1 MITVYPMPLSGSQ
14 TLSHITNFEYQN
26 KTIFLSLMSGAIV
39 GFSLGFIGSGGSILA
54 VPLLLYAVGIE
65 DPHVAIGTSAL
76 AVSINAATNLFDHA
90 RKRNVRFR
98 EGLAFALPGVVGT
111 MIGTQLGLLTPPG
124 NLVFFFALLMLVI
137 AARILFNN
145 SARKDFP
152 DNRGSIRRSVVFSKL
167 TIYTKSNF
175 VVSHKLNL
183 MGLFVGLAAGY
194 FGIGGGFLIVP
205 SLLYSGLN
213 ISNAI
218 GTSLI
223 PVSIFGATTALG
235 YSLHSH
241 INIAI
246 SLLFAIGGVVGGFIG
261 SNMLARVPKNIA
273 TNVFAIVTAVVG
285 VYIILRFFLV

>member
-1 MITVYPMPLSGSQ
+1 
-14 TLSHITNFEYQN
+14 
-26 KTIFLSLMSGAIV
+26 MSGAIV

-54 VPLLLYAVGIE
+54 VPLLLYAVGVE

-137 AARILFNN
+137 AARILLNN
-145 SARKDFP
+145 LGRKDFP
-152 DNRGSIRRSVVFSKL
+152 DNHGSVRRLVVFSKF
-167 TIYTKSNF
+167 TIYRKSNF
-175 VVSHKLNL
+175 LASHRLKL

-205 SLLYSGLN
+205 SLLYFGLN
-213 ISNAI
+213 ISIAI

-235 YSLHSH
+235 YSLQNH
-241 INIAI
+241 INIVI
-246 SLLFAIGGVVGGFIG
+246 SLLFAIGGAGGGFIG
-261 SNMLARVPKNIA
+261 SNMLARIPKNIA

>member
-1 MITVYPMPLSGSQ
+1 MITVYPMPLSGGQ

-54 VPLLLYAVGIE
+54 VPLLLYAVGVE

-98 EGLAFALPGVVGT
+98 EGLVFALPGVVGT
-111 MIGTQLGLLTPPG
+111 MIGTQLGLMTPPG

-137 AARILFNN
+137 AARILLNN

-152 DNRGSIRRSVVFSKL
+152 NNHGSVRRLVVFSKF
-167 TIYTKSNF
+167 TIFRKSNF
-175 VVSHKLNL
+175 LASHRLKL

-205 SLLYSGLN
+205 SLLYSGLS

-235 YSLHSH
+235 YSLQNH
-241 INIAI
+241 INIVI
-246 SLLFAIGGVVGGFIG
+246 SLLFAIGGAGGGFIG
-261 SNMLARVPKNIA
+261 SNMLARIPKNIA

>member
-137 AARILFNN
+137 AVRILFNN

-152 DNRGSIRRSVVFSKL
+152 DNRGSVRRSVVFSKL

-175 VVSHKLNL
+175 VVSHKLKL

-223 PVSIFGATTALG
+223 PVSIFGAITALG

>member
-14 TLSHITNFEYQN
+14 TLSYITNFEYQN

-54 VPLLLYAVGIE
+54 VPLLLYVVGVE

-98 EGLAFALPGVVGT
+98 EGLAFALPGVVGAV
-111 MIGTQLGLLTPPG
+111 IGTQLGLLTAPG

-137 AARILFNN
+137 AAKILLNN

-152 DNRGSIRRSVVFSKL
+152 DKHGGVRRLVVFPKF
-167 TIYTKSNF
+167 TIYRKSNF
-175 VVSHKLNL
+175 LGSHRLKL

-205 SLLYSGLN
+205 SLLYYGLN

-223 PVSIFGATTALG
+223 PVSLFGATTALG
-235 YSLHSH
+235 YSLQNH
-241 INIAI
+241 INIVI
-246 SLLFAIGGVVGGFIG
+246 SLLFSIGGAGGGFIG
-261 SNMLARVPKNIA
+261 STVLARIPKSIA

-285 VYIILRFFLV
+285 LYIILRFFLV